1 MAQIEAIQEW
11 VKEWES
17 GRLTHVM
24 SEMEALRQ
32 QHNGSYTL
40 KLHPSGGGAFV
51 YERILPL
58 PQLRAAVDFDAEFDI
73 EESFEQFKKKVTAL
87 FE

>member
-1 MAQIEAIQEW
+1 MAQIEATQEW
-11 VKEWES
+11 VRDWET
-17 GRLTHVM
+17 GRLARVM
-24 SEMEALRQ
+24 SEMEELRQ
-32 QHNGSYTL
+32 RYTGSYTL

-58 PQLRAAVDFDAEFDI
+58 PQLRTAVDFDADFDI
-73 EESFEQFKKKVTAL
+73 EASFEQFKERVKML

>member
-1 MAQIEAIQEW
+1 MAQIEATQEW
-11 VKEWES
+11 VKDWAS
-17 GRLTHVM
+17 GRLARVM
-24 SEMEALRQ
+24 AEMEALRL

-40 KLHPSGGGAFV
+40 KLHPNGGGAFV

-58 PQLRAAVDFDAEFDI
+58 PQLRTAVDFDADFDI
-73 EESFEQFKKKVTAL
+73 ETSFEEFKGRVTRL

>member
-17 GRLTHVM
+17 GRLARLM
-24 SEMEALRQ
+24 SEMEELRQ

-40 KLHPSGGGAFV
+40 KLHPNGGGAFV
-51 YERILPL
+51 YERILPS
-58 PQLRAAVDFDAEFDI
+58 PQLRAAVDFDTEFDI
-73 EESFEQFKKKVTAL
+73 DASFEEFKKRVTLL